1 MGKGIGFG
9 KKVTERVELPDEVSM
24 YSLKETTRRGSASK
38 LARSIP
44 PEYLEVADRCADFKQ
59 KAIKKIAIAM
69 MAIGLI
75 GAYVSIAAMN
85 NRGGAMALDFVR
97 EAIWC
102 AVISVGAHLRGRGE
116 IVGR

>member
-1 MGKGIGFG
+1 MKQEHVCRDF
-9 KKVTERVELPDEVSM
+9 KKWYKCNRLD
-24 YSLKETTRRGSASK
+24 
-38 LARSIP
+38 RSRN
-44 PEYLEVADRCADFKQ
+44 DRCADFKQ

>member
-1 MGKGIGFG
+1 MKHDCRDC
-9 KKVTERVELPDEVSM
+9 KKWYRCNRLD
-24 YSLKETTRRGSASK
+24 
-38 LARSIP
+38 RSRN
-44 PEYLEVADRCADFKQ
+44 DRCADFKQ

-85 NRGGAMALDFVR
+85 NRGGVMALDFVR

-102 AVISVGAHLRGRGE
+102 VVMSVGAHLRGRGE
-116 IVGR
+116 IGGE